1 MLNNI
6 DAQLDVINNR
16 RNYVNKLTFVLI
28 IGLLLIVVSVAV
40 IYTSMPSCAEPVT
53 AEVVISEPEEV
64 KPVQFMKIVKQYKIV
79 KKSES
84 DYDVSEQTDIE
95 SNIDKNNFPTMV
107 KDIMD
112 KSLIKISRG
121 QKSI

>member
-6 DAQLDVINNR
+6 DTQLEIINNR
-16 RNYVNKLTFVLI
+16 RNHVNKLTFMLI
-28 IGLLLIVVSVAV
+28 IGLLLIVVSVAI
-40 IYTSMPSCAEPVT
+40 IYTSMSSCVEPIT
-53 AEVVISEPEEV
+53 TEVVISEPEEV

-95 SNIDKNNFPTMV
+95 SNIDKTNFPTMV

-112 KSLIKISRG
+112 KSLIKISRE